1 MYGFL
6 LKKNFCDGWDN
17 LFSVVLVNIMFI
29 LSMIGIILLSSFV
42 TTKLGDDTTNMAF
55 YLIQTGIMF
64 LGIFI
69 LMVFDLSYGEL
80 AVKIAQFESAKFV
93 DFFKK
98 IPGVL
103 ADAALFSLTIT
114 GVIFVSVYS
123 IFFYVVQQQSLI
135 SLFIGA
141 LIFWIDIFIL
151 LSFSGLFLSAVPSTT
166 SLASALKNALL
177 FLWTTPPFQLLF
189 RFTICY

>member
-6 LKKNFCDGWDN
+6 FKKNFCDGWDN

-29 LSMIGIILLSSFV
+29 LSMIGIIMLSSFV
-42 TTKLGDDTTNMAF
+42 TSKLGDDTTNMAF

-69 LMVFDLSYGEL
+69 LMIFALAYGEL
-80 AVKIAQFESAKFV
+80 AVKIAQFESARFV

-103 ADAALFSLTIT
+103 GDAALFALMIT
-114 GVIFVSVYS
+114 AIIFVSAYS
-123 IFFYVVQQQSLI
+123 IFFYVVQ
-135 SLFIGA
+135 
-141 LIFWIDIFIL
+141 
-151 LSFSGLFLSAVPSTT
+151 
-166 SLASALKNALL
+166 
-177 FLWTTPPFQLLF
+177 
-189 RFTICY
+189 